1 MRKSKMVDIHLRLP
15 IEVCAYIDKMAT
27 PSRSAYKVM
36 RDIISSYA
44 KNSGNMTIVGDDA
57 MSVMRE
63 VVEKVGYTS
72 VDELMVD
79 LARSFLKVWQYNNNE
94 LEDDEPT
101 PDETIRDMFNNL
113 VDNNIINDCD
123 EKGYSIGRRI

>member
-1 MRKSKMVDIHLRLP
+1 MVDIHLRLP
-15 IEVCAYIDKMAT
+15 VEVCAYIDKMAT
-27 PSRSAYKVM
+27 PSRSAYKIM

-57 MSVMRE
+57 MLVMRE

-79 LARSFLKVWQYNNNE
+79 LAKSFLKVWQYNNNE

-101 PDETIRDMFNNL
+101 PDETIRDMFNSL

>member
-1 MRKSKMVDIHLRLP
+1 MVDIHLRLP

-27 PSRSAYKVM
+27 PSRSAYKIM

-44 KNSGNMTIVGDDA
+44 KNSGNMTMVGDDA

-72 VDELMVD
+72 VDELLVD

-101 PDETIRDMFNNL
+101 PDETIRDMFDNL

>member
-1 MRKSKMVDIHLRLP
+1 MVDIHLRLP
-15 IEVCAYIDKMAT
+15 VEVCAYIDKMAT
-27 PSRSAYKVM
+27 PSRSAYKIM

-57 MSVMRE
+57 MLVMRE

-79 LARSFLKVWQYNNNE
+79 LAKSFLKVWQYNNNE

-101 PDETIRDMFNNL
+101 PDETIRDMFEGL

>member
-1 MRKSKMVDIHLRLP
+1 MVDIHLRLP

-27 PSRSAYKVM
+27 PSRSAYKIM

-44 KNSGNMTIVGDDA
+44 KNSGNKTIVGDDA

-63 VVEKVGYTS
+63 VAEKVGYTS
-72 VDELMVD
+72 VDELQVD

-101 PDETIRDMFNNL
+101 PDETIRDMFEGL

>member
-27 PSRSAYKVM
+27 PSRSAYKIM
-36 RDIISSYA
+36 RDIISSYT
-44 KNSGNMTIVGDDA
+44 KNSGNMTPVGDDA
-57 MSVMRE
+57 MLVMRE
-63 VVEKVGYTS
+63 VADKVGYNS

-101 PDETIRDMFNNL
+101 PDETIRDMFDNL
-113 VDNNIINDCD
+113 VDNNIINDSD

>member
-1 MRKSKMVDIHLRLP
+1 MVDIHLRLP

-27 PSRSAYKVM
+27 PSRSAYKIM

-72 VDELMVD
+72 VDELLVD

>member
-1 MRKSKMVDIHLRLP
+1 MRKSKMVDVHLRLP

-27 PSRSAYKVM
+27 PSRSAYKIM

-72 VDELMVD
+72 VDELLVD

-101 PDETIRDMFNNL
+101 PDETIRDMFEDL

>member
-1 MRKSKMVDIHLRLP
+1 
-15 IEVCAYIDKMAT
+15 
-27 PSRSAYKVM
+27 M

-44 KNSGNMTIVGDDA
+44 KNSGNMTRVDDDA
-57 MSVMRE
+57 MLVMRE

-79 LARSFLKVWQYNNNE
+79 LAKSFLKVWQYNNNE

-101 PDETIRDMFNNL
+101 PDETIRDMFNSL
-113 VDNNIINDCD
+113 VDNNIINDRD
-123 EKGYSIGRRI
+123 ETGYSIGRRI

>member
-27 PSRSAYKVM
+27 PSRSAYKIM

-44 KNSGNMTIVGDDA
+44 KNSGNMTPVGDDA
-57 MSVMRE
+57 ILVMRE

-79 LARSFLKVWQYNNNE
+79 LAKSFLKVWQYNNNE

-101 PDETIRDMFNNL
+101 PDETIRDMFDNL
-113 VDNNIINDCD
+113 VDNNIINDSD